1 MTRPEPHWYA
11 LGNLGSN
18 IFSQAFATYAIFFY
32 IDHLRGPVGAITAA
46 LAVQSIWHAVLN
58 PVIGQL
64 SDRTRTKRGR
74 RVPYIAGLSLPLGVI
89 FILMWHPLVGH
100 SSLAWY
106 FLVIV
111 MLFDLTYLA
120 VVLNWTSLFPEM
132 FRTIQSRS
140 QAQSPR
146 QAIGIVALMIGVAV
160 PPLLYGH
167 FGWTAM
173 GLILGVIGT
182 AGFLL
187 SLVGVKESSP
197 LDASLQPSA
206 QTNLRDSW
214 RLICT
219 SQGFAQFLGTNFLV
233 QLTLGIIPAVLP
245 FYAKYVLH
253 ASHSMLSALLASIFV
268 IALIAVVPW
277 TRWIR
282 RKGSHHAVLWA
293 VGWLALGVIPFIFA
307 PNIVWALTGTILLG
321 IGLAGFLVLADVLIS
336 EVIDQDAHQL
346 GRRRE
351 GIFYGINGFILRLG
365 VTIQALLLYI
375 VLHFSGYYAN
385 SMGIAPPLTRL
396 GFRALAGVVPL
407 FLLLGAWFLI
417 RNFNVPQSPSEW
429 VEFPGA

>member
-1 MTRPEPHWYA
+1 
-11 LGNLGSN
+11 
-18 IFSQAFATYAIFFY
+18 
-32 IDHLRGPVGAITAA
+32 
-46 LAVQSIWHAVLN
+46 
-58 PVIGQL
+58 
-64 SDRTRTKRGR
+64 
-74 RVPYIAGLSLPLGVI
+74 
-89 FILMWHPLVGH
+89 MWHPLVGH
-100 SSLAWY
+100 SNLSWY
-106 FLVIV
+106 FLIIV

-132 FRTIQSRS
+132 FRTIQARSR
-140 QAQSPR
+140 AQSPR
-146 QAIGIVALMIGVAV
+146 QAIGIVALMVGVAA

-187 SLVGVKESSP
+187 SLVGVKETST
-197 LDASLQPSA
+197 LDTSLRPPT

-214 RLICT
+214 RLIRT
-219 SQGFAQFLGTNFLV
+219 SQGFGQFLGTNFLV

-268 IALIAVVPW
+268 IALIAVIPW

-282 RKGSHHAVLWA
+282 RQGSHRAILWA
-293 VGWLALGVIPFIFA
+293 IGWLALGVIPFIFA
-307 PNIVWALTGTILLG
+307 PNIVWALTGAILLG

-336 EVIDQDAHQL
+336 EVIDQDAHQQ

-365 VTIQALLLYI
+365 VSIQALLLYI

-385 SMGIAPPLTRL
+385 PMGLAPPLARI
-396 GFRALAGVVPL
+396 GFRVLAGIVPL
-407 FLLLGAWFLI
+407 LLLLGAWFLI
-417 RNFNVPQSPSEW
+417 RNFSVPQSPSEW
-429 VEFPGA
+429 VEPPGA

>member
-58 PVIGQL
+58 PMIGQL

-74 RVPYIAGLSLPLGVI
+74 RVPYIAVLSLPLGVI
-89 FILMWHPLVGH
+89 FVLMWHPLVSH
-100 SSLAWY
+100 SGLAWY
-106 FLVIV
+106 FLMIV
-111 MLFDLTYLA
+111 VLFDLTYLA

-132 FRTIQSRS
+132 FRTIQTRSR
-140 QAQSPR
+140 AQSPR
-146 QAIGIVALMIGVAV
+146 QAIGIVALIIGVAV

-173 GLILGVIGT
+173 GIILGSIGT

-187 SLVGVKESSP
+187 SLIGVKEASTLNISLRQSSP
-197 LDASLQPSA
+197 
-206 QTNLRDSW
+206 TNLRTSW
-214 RLICT
+214 HLIRT
-219 SQGFAQFLGTNFLV
+219 SQGFGQFLGTNFLV

-253 ASHSMLSALLASIFV
+253 ASHSMLSSLLASIFV
-268 IALIAVVPW
+268 VALIAVVPW

-282 RKGSHHAVLWA
+282 RKGSHHAILWA
-293 VGWLALGVIPFIFA
+293 IGWLSLGVIPLIFA
-307 PNIVWALTGTILLG
+307 PNIFWALTGAILLG

-336 EVIDQDAHQL
+336 EVIDQDAHQQ
-346 GRRRE
+346 GTRRE

-365 VTIQALLLYI
+365 VSIQALLLYV

-396 GFRALAGVVPL
+396 GFRALAGIVPL

-417 RNFNVPQSPSEW
+417 RNFNVPQSPAEW
-429 VEFPGA
+429 VESPEA